1 MSFIC
6 ACKHRLVFSFFA
18 NLLKG
23 LRAKI
28 NVSYF
33 LTLDSP
39 LKFLCGLTE
48 VAVSGKAETV
58 IKLWF
63 GDMGLSLSDF
73 ILGLM
78 SCF

>member
-1 MSFIC
+1 MPV
-6 ACKHRLVFSFFA
+6 R
-18 NLLKG
+18 G
-23 LRAKI
+23 
-28 NVSYF
+28 
-33 LTLDSP
+33 
-39 LKFLCGLTE
+39 FLCGFTE
-48 VAVSGKAETV
+48 DAVSGKAETV